1 MENRKDI
8 LWRTYLVYIFMCVFA
23 LSIVYRIVQGQ
34 IIEGD
39 MWSEKAKELTTAYV
53 NIDVSRGN
61 IFDENGNLLATSLP
75 YYEVGMDV
83 NAPSL
88 SKDTFNRYVGSLAE
102 ELATMFPDKNKKEF
116 KKLL

>member
-23 LSIVYRIVQGQ
+23 LAIVYKIVQVQ
-34 IIEGD
+34 FVQGD
-39 MWSEKAKELTTAYV
+39 MWREKSKQLTTAYV
-53 NIDVSRGN
+53 SIEASRGN

-83 NAPSL
+83 NAP
-88 SKDTFNRYVGSLAE
+88 
-102 ELATMFPDKNKKEF
+102 
-116 KKLL
+116 